1 VALAGAAWAAPA
13 SQDAASSRLANDP
26 RLQTRLRLSA
36 PGISLR
42 ELLPHI
48 SKATGA
54 SLTVAPTVAEEK
66 VILFGPPRPAW
77 ETLNDLAALL
87 DLRWER
93 ARDAA
98 TYRLTRSPQA
108 TQRIAALQLATAQGV
123 QSLVDE
129 HAAALA
135 ETPEQF
141 QRRPERDRTRKILET
156 PEFRTASVFYSL
168 LSDQQK
174 GELFTRKQLRF
185 TLESLGP
192 RLQAPLRE
200 IYLERINQEEQ
211 YYNSPEG
218 LEVIRQ
224 AGSGS
229 VHRRRREDLE
239 RNSFRIEA
247 LRADGE
253 ISVGINLGSTPT
265 VASSTVDENGN
276 PSFSTSGW
284 PVTLIDTAQLWLLPP
299 NGNPY
304 RQEEMDR
311 ATVESFSRT
320 VVEQKSGGEW
330 VDRLRTL
337 AETTGKPVLADYYRG
352 AFINHPPAQP
362 PADASATTNEQRLDR
377 FCAGAQYLWWT
388 RGSTLLLRKRDWYDQ
403 RTYEVSDAWLAQVA
417 ERLAAQN
424 GAVTTADL
432 PLIAELTPAQAAGL
446 NALAQSGG
454 VYDSGDGE
462 AFQQLRSL
470 AAGALRRRNRPL
482 PVVESPGASEPLT
495 LTLADFSLAQQ
506 RIIAEIGLRMGW
518 LLTPEELRAFQ
529 LQISANAR
537 KSTANVQ
544 YIPIR
549 FHCEFGPTRRLTS
562 PIHLPFTLP
571 HDHRSQL
578 VVEKAP

>member
-1 VALAGAAWAAPA
+1 VALAGAAH
-13 SQDAASSRLANDP
+13 AASSRLANDP

-54 SLTVAPTVAEEK
+54 SLTVAPAVADEK
-66 VILFGPPRPAW
+66 VILFGPAQPAW
-77 ETLNDLAALL
+77 ETLEDLAALL

-93 ARDAA
+93 TGNAA
-98 TYRLTRSPQA
+98 TTYRLTRAPQA
-108 TQRIAALQLATAQGV
+108 TQRIAALQLASAQRV
-123 QSLVDE
+123 QALVDE

-141 QRRPERDRTRKILET
+141 NRRPARDRTRKILEIT
-156 PEFRTASVFYSL
+156 EFRTATVFYSL
-168 LSDQQK
+168 LSNRQK
-174 GELFTRKQLRF
+174 EELFTRKQLRF

-192 RLQAPLRE
+192 RLQAPLQH
-200 IYLERINQEEQ
+200 IYLERVDQEEQ
-211 YYNSPEG
+211 FYNSAEG
-218 LEVIRQ
+218 QEALRK
-224 AGSGS
+224 ATS

-253 ISVGINLGSTPT
+253 ISVGINLGSAPT
-265 VASSTVDENGN
+265 VASTTVDENGN
-276 PSFSTSGW
+276 QSFATSGW
-284 PVTLIDTAQLWLLPP
+284 PVTLIDTAQLWLLPTH
-299 NGNPY
+299 GNPY
-304 RQEEMDR
+304 RSSELDR
-311 ATVESFSRT
+311 AAVESFSRAAT
-320 VVEQKSGGEW
+320 EKSGGEW
-330 VDRLRTL
+330 VDRLRAL

-362 PADASATTNEQRLDR
+362 PADASATTDEQRLDR
-377 FCAGAQYLWWT
+377 FSAGTQYLWWT

-403 RTYEVSDAWLAQVA
+403 RTYEVPDAWLARIA

-446 NALAQSGG
+446 NALAQGGG

-462 AFQQLRSL
+462 AFQQLRAL
-470 AAGALRRRNRPL
+470 AAGALRLRNRPL
-482 PVVESPGASEPLT
+482 PVVDGQSTSAPLT
-495 LTLADFSLAQQ
+495 LTLADFSLAQK

-518 LLTPEELRAFQ
+518 LLTPDELQAFR

-537 KSTANVQ
+537 KSAAGVQ
-544 YIPIR
+544 YVPIR
-549 FHCEFGPTRRLTS
+549 FHCEFGPTHRLTS
-562 PIHLPFTLP
+562 RVHLPLSIP
-571 HDHRSQL
+571 HDRRTHL
-578 VVEKAP
+578 VVEKAT